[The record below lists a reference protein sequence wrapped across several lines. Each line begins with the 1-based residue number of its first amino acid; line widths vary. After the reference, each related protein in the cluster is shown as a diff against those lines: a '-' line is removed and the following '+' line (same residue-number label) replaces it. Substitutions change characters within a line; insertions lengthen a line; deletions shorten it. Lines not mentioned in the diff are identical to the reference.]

1 MSEQLY
7 TKQQITDFQIN
18 HSSAKQMY
26 SFSKAERFPPVKRS
40 GCDRFFLLPPIKHS
54 RCAGFG
60 FGNKYDFTKVKK
72 GNNPE
77 FYSVKRDFDKDN
89 LKGPCYSFG
98 AARETYEKVYY
109 ETNKTVDKNIPGP
122 GKYLP
127 KPIKTAPSYTIGV
140 RDKSFGQT
148 SRRARDGPGPGAYPP
163 AIQINQ
169 QGKYPSS
176 RFKNITSLSFGSPT
190 SQRFKYKGKL
200 YIYIYVYI
208 CV

>member
-1 MSEQLY
+1 
-7 TKQQITDFQIN
+7 
-18 HSSAKQMY
+18 
-26 SFSKAERFPPVKRS
+26 VKRS
-40 GCDRFFLLPPIKHS
+40 GCDKFFLLPPIKHS

-176 RFKNITSLSFGSPT
+176 RYKNITSLSFGSPT

-200 YIYIYVYI
+200 YMLYIYIYMYVYSKRWTWGFPRK
-208 CV
+208 